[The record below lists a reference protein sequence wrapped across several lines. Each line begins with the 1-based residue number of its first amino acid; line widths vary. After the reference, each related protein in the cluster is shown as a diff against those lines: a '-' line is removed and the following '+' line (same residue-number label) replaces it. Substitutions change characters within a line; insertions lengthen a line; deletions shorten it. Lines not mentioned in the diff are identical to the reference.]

1 MLVRDTEFQ
10 NYRSAALQGCPR
22 RRCRPKGLRYAWPAS
37 IAKMLVPGRPKG
49 LRYAWPASI
58 AKMLVPDTEF
68 KITVAQPFRAACGRV
83 QA

>member
-1 MLVRDTEFQ
+1 
-10 NYRSAALQGCPR
+10 
-22 RRCRPKGLRYAWPAS
+22 
-37 IAKMLVPGRPKG
+37 MLVPGRPKG

-68 KITVAQPFRAACGRV
+68 KITVAQPLRAARGRV